1 MSGYIIIDAHVH
13 LWEKQEGYVNKL
25 PVYGLGNGKSSFIGE
40 TRQMMPPYMVDNR
53 NTAEMLIANM
63 DYAGV
68 NACAVTQE
76 YLDGN
81 QDEYLLKVRAKYPER
96 FRITALY
103 EDEGYV
109 QDQSR
114 LQEQN
119 QEQKLEQKRI
129 ELLGNTSV
137 SGAEFFENIIFEKKN
152 LRTEK
157 AILANESGILENA
170 QGYGNGLDSDKSNKA
185 KSRFLGRYNLKKYD
199 GIKICACRLKNR
211 DLTAMMD
218 VFKDVEKAGKYISI
232 DMADGAEQTDSLQ
245 KVIDKCPDLR
255 IAIGHF
261 GMVTTRGWQKQIELA
276 KNKNVYIESGG
287 LTWLFHKE
295 FYPYPSAIDA
305 ILEAKSICGMDKLM
319 WGSDYPRT
327 MTDITYK
334 SAVRFILETTKL
346 SADDK
351 RKFLGENA
359 VRFYGFEGLKPL
371 PEIDN
376 ML

>member
-1 MSGYIIIDAHVH
+1 MTESGYVIIDAHVH
-13 LWEKQEGYVNKL
+13 LWEKQDGCVKKL
-25 PVYGLGNGKSSFIGE
+25 PVHGIGNGKSTFIGGVH
-40 TRQMMPPYMVDNR
+40 QMMPPYMVDNT

-63 DYAGV
+63 DYARV

-81 QDEYLLKVRAKYPER
+81 QNGYLLKVREKYPDR

-103 EDEGYV
+103 EDEGYLEDV
-109 QDQSR
+109 ENLR
-114 LQEQN
+114 KHNGFPKEQ
-119 QEQKLEQKRI
+119 
-129 ELLGNTSV
+129 GNT
-137 SGAEFFENIIFEKKN
+137 E
-152 LRTEK
+152 RTEASEK
-157 AILANESGILENA
+157 SGKI
-170 QGYGNGLDSDKSNKA
+170 YSSKNG
-185 KSRFLGRYNLKKYD
+185 GRYELEGFD
-199 GIKICACRLKNR
+199 GLKICACRLKDK
-211 DLTAMMD
+211 DLTSMTD
-218 VFKDVEKAGKYISI
+218 VFKTVEAAGKYISI
-232 DMADGAEQTDSLQ
+232 DMADGDEQTDSLQ
-245 KVIDKCPDLR
+245 KVIDECPDLK

-261 GMVTTRGWQKQIELA
+261 GMVTTPGWQKQIELA

-305 ILEAKSICGMDKLM
+305 ILEAKSICGIDKLM

-334 SAVRFILETTKL
+334 SAIRFILESGKL
-346 SADDK
+346 SEEDK
-351 RKFLGENA
+351 AKFLGENA

-371 PEIDN
+371 PEIEN